1 MEVNT
6 RLNVIH
12 DPQNHPI
19 VEQSGTTLEGF
30 EDWGDFE
37 EEEELNGIDPDSY
50 EYYFDLIK

>member
-37 EEEELNGIDPDSY
+37 EEEEFNGIDPETY
-50 EYYFDLIK
+50 EYHFDLIK